1 MLQLNT
7 NFNLFLSCCITRTW
21 QKALLTRFLMLQRWE
36 SIFQKAHSQKS
47 ASAAKTEINYK
58 RGGTWRWKM
67 CFCEKLFHECDG
79 DLSSREFRNE
89 MEKIYIAHS
98 LSHSRARE
106 RERAS
111 RARDISLL
119 GFGKDSLTR
128 LVCALPYNVC
138 CGVDHILCHISSC
151 YYKQFAPA
159 SPLPAAS
166 KKCALPQWESWP
178 VWSWPCEL
186 ISLGSPPWF
195 ICAPQKNF
203 AHVCASKRLPSRE

>member
-1 MLQLNT
+1 
-7 NFNLFLSCCITRTW
+7 
-21 QKALLTRFLMLQRWE
+21 
-36 SIFQKAHSQKS
+36 
-47 ASAAKTEINYK
+47 
-58 RGGTWRWKM
+58 M

-98 LSHSRARE
+98 LSHSRAWE
-106 RERAS
+106 

-128 LVCALPYNVC
+128 LVWCAAVYKIRVC

-159 SPLPAAS
+159 SPFAAAS

-186 ISLGSPPWF
+186 ISLPARLRDLSALPRRISHMFAPLNVYRAVNNLIV
-195 ICAPQKNF
+195 ICG
-203 AHVCASKRLPSRE
+203 